1 MRQMNQEE
9 KTAEKYLV
17 GLSRGVVKFEPDGN
31 IPPDFSLASTIGI
44 EVRRLNQN
52 YFDGNR
58 AEGLEERSI
67 PLEQIFKRVLNSF
80 DKKFNEHS
88 YWVSIIYQR
97 PLRDGGKT
105 VAADMRKALESFLEG
120 TRKTRCTL
128 QVNNN
133 IRFKIRPSRTV
144 PSRVFHHAI
153 ASDND
158 SGGLV
163 VQMYAQ
169 NIVHCIQE
177 KEPKIVPYKNLYK
190 DWWLLLVDTMMVWY
204 LEHSEVEEVRAGI
217 ATHGGFNKIIVIDY
231 FGNNR
236 LLEIGQ

>member
-120 TRKTRCTL
+120 TRKTRCT
-128 QVNNN
+128 
-133 IRFKIRPSRTV
+133 
-144 PSRVFHHAI
+144 
-153 ASDND
+153 
-158 SGGLV
+158 
-163 VQMYAQ
+163 
-169 NIVHCIQE
+169 
-177 KEPKIVPYKNLYK
+177 
-190 DWWLLLVDTMMVWY
+190 
-204 LEHSEVEEVRAGI
+204 
-217 ATHGGFNKIIVIDY
+217 
-231 FGNNR
+231 
-236 LLEIGQ
+236 